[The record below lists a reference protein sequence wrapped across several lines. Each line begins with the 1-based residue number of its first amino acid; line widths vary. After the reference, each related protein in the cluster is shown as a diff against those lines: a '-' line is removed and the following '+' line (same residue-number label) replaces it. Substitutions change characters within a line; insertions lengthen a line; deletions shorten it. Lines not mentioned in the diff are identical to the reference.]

1 MKKVLGIV
9 MGVACMGLASCGGG
23 NLEFDA
29 SGIFE
34 STEVVVSAEATGK
47 ILSLEVEEGDLL
59 SAGQRVGTIDSVQ
72 LYLKKL
78 QLEASLRSIGSRK
91 ADIAKQV
98 AATQEQI
105 AKTEK
110 ERKRFMSLLEQ
121 QAGTQKQVDDLES
134 QLEVLKKQLAAQLS
148 TLTKGN
154 QGVSDESDAMAV
166 QVMQV
171 DDQLSKCRI
180 VSPLSGTVLA
190 KYAEEGEVTA
200 VGKPLFKV
208 ADMEHVYL
216 RAYVGADQLTQV
228 KLGQEVKVYAD
239 YGKDERKEY
248 PGRITWIASQAEF
261 TPKTIQTRDERA
273 NLVYAVKI
281 AVQNDGALK
290 LGMYGEVKLLEP

>member
-1 MKKVLGIV
+1 MKKVLEIV
-9 MGVACMGLASCGGG
+9 MGVACMGLVSCGGG
-23 NLEFDA
+23 DLEFDA

-121 QAGTQKQVDDLES
+121 GS
-134 QLEVLKKQLAAQLS
+134 QLCRRTARSPSVKQCRSARHLCGRRIS
-148 TLTKGN
+148 
-154 QGVSDESDAMAV
+154 ES
-166 QVMQV
+166 
-171 DDQLSKCRI
+171 SF
-180 VSPLSGTVLA
+180 G
-190 KYAEEGEVTA
+190 
-200 VGKPLFKV
+200 
-208 ADMEHVYL
+208 
-216 RAYVGADQLTQV
+216 
-228 KLGQEVKVYAD
+228 
-239 YGKDERKEY
+239 
-248 PGRITWIASQAEF
+248 
-261 TPKTIQTRDERA
+261 
-273 NLVYAVKI
+273 
-281 AVQNDGALK
+281 
-290 LGMYGEVKLLEP
+290 LLE